1 MTKIIAVLNHKGG
14 VGKTTTTINLA
25 AALQQK
31 KKRVLAI
38 DMDGQANL
46 TESFGLSIEEEQTVY
61 AARLLTDALTKQD
74 IMDSF
79 HLIYAEWQSR
89 DL

>member
-38 DMDGQANL
+38 DMDGLRRTLRNPSASPLRKNRRC
-46 TESFGLSIEEEQTVY
+46 TG
-61 AARLLTDALTKQD
+61 R
-74 IMDSF
+74 
-79 HLIYAEWQSR
+79 
-89 DL
+89 